1 MSKNTTTPTLA
12 AEEPPYNPD
21 DLDSVE
27 NFWEGSRIEH
37 QGKIIGV
44 SHRIK
49 ECESAKV
56 QVTLTLSP
64 RVVDFFKNTG
74 KDWQTQMD
82 QALIEYIE
90 THHA

>member
-1 MSKNTTTPTLA
+1 MRKNTTTQTLA
-12 AEEPPYNPD
+12 TEQPSYNPD

-49 ECESAKV
+49 
-56 QVTLTLSP
+56 
-64 RVVDFFKNTG
+64 
-74 KDWQTQMD
+74 DWQTRMD
-82 QALIEYIE
+82 EALIEYIE
-90 THHA
+90 THHV

>member
-1 MSKNTTTPTLA
+1 MNKNTTTPTLA
-12 AEEPPYNPD
+12 TEEPPYNPD

-27 NFWEGSRIEH
+27 NFWEGARIEH
-37 QGKIIGV
+37 QGKVIGV
-44 SHRIK
+44 SRRIK